1 MTEYDKD
8 FNDNEFPFYH
18 KTLHKSKST
27 ANISIDNINLYQTK
41 IRINSPTTLKAIKLL
56 GYKISELE
64 YLTFKDYI
72 KQNPNLIGQPKQMQ
86 ISYYEYIEK
95 LRKDRFNKI
104 KMLRLQLKSE
114 KAPDRRSQSCY
125 NNIKK
130 RKQPEGARDSF
141 GHTAIENE
149 KKILERMRNKNEM
162 EIINKIQFEL
172 KRELARKKNEEK
184 IEKQNIKLR
193 NYEKKLNKIRKE
205 EEILK
210 KSKEQ
215 EQIKKQHELELIE
228 IELNKKKYN
237 EEMKKAKEEEKKEKQ
252 RLKEARLNHQKEEK
266 RRLEFQER
274 INRIIEDKQQKIL
287 EKAKILQQKEK
298 ERKKQME
305 RKKKEEQEINMQKSL
320 AKQEQIENTLKKFE
334 LKQEEIRKN

>member
-125 NNIKK
+125 SNIKK
-130 RKQPEGARDSF
+130 RNHPEGGKDSF

-184 IEKQNIKLR
+184 IEKQNIK
-193 NYEKKLNKIRKE
+193 
-205 EEILK
+205 
-210 KSKEQ
+210 
-215 EQIKKQHELELIE
+215 
-228 IELNKKKYN
+228 
-237 EEMKKAKEEEKKEKQ
+237 
-252 RLKEARLNHQKEEK
+252 
-266 RRLEFQER
+266 
-274 INRIIEDKQQKIL
+274 
-287 EKAKILQQKEK
+287 
-298 ERKKQME
+298 
-305 RKKKEEQEINMQKSL
+305 
-320 AKQEQIENTLKKFE
+320 
-334 LKQEEIRKN
+334 

>member
-1 MTEYDKD
+1 MSEYDKD
-8 FNDNEFPFYH
+8 FNNNEFPFYH
-18 KTLHKSKST
+18 KTLHKNKST
-27 ANISIDNINLYQTK
+27 VNIGIDNINIYQTK
-41 IRINSPTTLKAIKLL
+41 IRINSPTTLQAIKLL

-64 YLTFKDYI
+64 YLTFKDYV
-72 KQNPNLIGQPKQMQ
+72 KHNPNLIGQPKQMQ

-95 LRKDRFNKI
+95 LRKERFNKI
-104 KMLRLQLKSE
+104 KVLRLQLKSE
-114 KAPDRRSQSCY
+114 NSPKMDKRSQSCY
-125 NNIKK
+125 NFNK
-130 RKQPEGARDSF
+130 RRNHPESGLDSF

-149 KKILERMRNKNEM
+149 KKILERMRTKNET

-184 IEKQNIKLR
+184 IEKQNLKLR
-193 NYEKKLNKIRKE
+193 NYEKKLNKIRRE
-205 EEILK
+205 EEIIK
-210 KSKEQ
+210 KNKEQ

-287 EKAKILQQKEK
+287 EKAKILQKKEK
-298 ERKKQME
+298 ERKKQMK

-320 AKQEQIENTLKKFE
+320 AKQEQI
-334 LKQEEIRKN
+334 